1 MSLQRFQCTFAR
13 TESSGRSVAEIRS
26 KPVTVSIRSIEFHR
40 AQGIRQFQTA
50 HLQPGGVSGGLL
62 VAGIINIPVAL
73 LLLYLLRDMLQYA
86 EYNR

>member
-1 MSLQRFQCTFAR
+1 MVL
-13 TESSGRSVAEIRS
+13 
-26 KPVTVSIRSIEFHR
+26 
-40 AQGIRQFQTA
+40 
-50 HLQPGGVSGGLL
+50 LNLPGGVSGGLL